1 MTAKAELLKWI
12 RLNCQECM
20 CGPRACKGQTGHKV
34 EDIEGCT
41 CPECAFYPFRMG
53 VDPWP
58 NAKKVAQKKA
68 RFALRQSNER
78 SLAKNKSTSTL
89 NA

>member
-1 MTAKAELLKWI
+1 MTTKAELLKRI

-20 CGPRACKGQTGHKV
+20 GGSIACEGQTGHKV

-58 NAKKVAQKKA
+58 NAKKVAQGKA
-68 RFALRQSNER
+68 HFALRQSKEC